1 MQPGP
6 GNIPLN
12 KPRAFSKSPLA
23 LQVHYNIA
31 QLPFFNNAVIT
42 IGTFDGVHKGH
53 KHILNQLK
61 AEARQISGE
70 TVIITFHPHPRK
82 IVGHSHTVQLLNTL
96 EEKKELLAKEG
107 IDHLVV
113 IPFDEAFAAQSA
125 EAYIRGFLV
134 KRIHPHTIIIG
145 YDHRFGKSREGDYR
159 MLEKFGG
166 ELGFTVKE
174 ISEKVLD
181 EVAVSSTR
189 IRNALR
195 EGAVEQANAL
205 LGYDYFF
212 EGRVVEGNKLG
223 RTIGYPTA
231 NIETGNPEKLIPG
244 NGVYAVAVIAG
255 DQYLKGM
262 MNIGFR
268 PTVDGS
274 KVVIEVNIFDFDQD
288 IYNTVIRVYVKH
300 FLRKEQKFSGLDAL
314 KAQLAQDRETALQ
327 QFRQQDGI

>member
-1 MQPGP
+1 M
-6 GNIPLN
+6 
-12 KPRAFSKSPLA
+12 
-23 LQVHYNIA
+23 
-31 QLPFFNNAVIT
+31 
-42 IGTFDGVHKGH
+42 
-53 KHILNQLK
+53 
-61 AEARQISGE
+61 
-70 TVIITFHPHPRK
+70 
-82 IVGHSHTVQLLNTL
+82 QLLSTL
-96 EEKKELLAKEG
+96 EEKTELLAKEG

-113 IPFDEAFAAQSA
+113 IPFDEIFAEQSA
-125 EAYIRGFLV
+125 EAYIRDFLV

-145 YDHRFGKSREGDYR
+145 YDHRFGKNREGDYR
-159 MLEKFGG
+159 MLEKFGR

-231 NIETGNPEKLIPG
+231 NLETGNPEKLIPG
-244 NGVYAVAVIAG
+244 NGVYAVAVTAG
-255 DQYLKGM
+255 GQYLKGM

-274 KVVIEVNIFDFDQD
+274 RQVIEVHIFDFDRD
-288 IYNTVIRVYVKH
+288 IYNTTVRVYVKR
-300 FLRKEQKFSGLDAL
+300 FLRKEQKFNGLDAL
-314 KAQLAQDRETALQ
+314 KTQLAQDREIAIQ
-327 QFRQQDGI
+327 QLRRQNGIWP

>member
-1 MQPGP
+1 
-6 GNIPLN
+6 
-12 KPRAFSKSPLA
+12 LA
-23 LQVHYNIA
+23 LQVHHNIA
-31 QLPFFNNAVIT
+31 QLSAFNNAVIT
-42 IGTFDGVHKGH
+42 IGTFDGVHTGH
-53 KHILNQLK
+53 KHIINQLK
-61 AEARQISGE
+61 DEARQISGE

-96 EEKKELLAKEG
+96 EEKTELLAKEG

-125 EAYIRGFLV
+125 EAYIRDFLV
-134 KRIHPHTIIIG
+134 KTIHPHTIIIG
-145 YDHRFGKSREGDYR
+145 YDHRFGKNREGDYR
-159 MLEKFGG
+159 MLEKFGE

-244 NGVYAVAVIAG
+244 NGVYAVEVMAG
-255 DQYLKGM
+255 GQYWKGM
-262 MNIGFR
+262 MNIGLR

-274 KVVIEVNIFDFDQD
+274 RLVIEVNIFDFDRD
-288 IYNTVIRVYVKH
+288 IYSTVVRVYVKH

-314 KAQLAQDRETALQ
+314 KAQLAQDREMAIQ
-327 QFRQQDGI
+327 QLRQQDGI